1 MEVGERPP
9 DLELRQRGLLFHLK
23 HQREVTSS
31 GVAIIGGCAKELTQ
45 TPRIQYPHIDGLHAV
60 NTKGTLLGVNH
71 SVIVN
76 VCREEVRTSSLL
88 LISYVLRW

>member
-1 MEVGERPP
+1 MADR
-9 DLELRQRGLLFHLK
+9 RGATAFPY
-23 HQREVTSS
+23 T
-31 GVAIIGGCAKELTQ
+31 AKELTQ
-45 TPRIQYPHIDGLHAV
+45 APHIQYPHIDGLHAV

-88 LISYVLRW
+88 IISYVLRW

>member
-1 MEVGERPP
+1 MTRLSP
-9 DLELRQRGLLFHLK
+9 
-23 HQREVTSS
+23 
-31 GVAIIGGCAKELTQ
+31 VAADDVPTLQEGYKKS
-45 TPRIQYPHIDGLHAV
+45 PQYPHIDGLHAV